1 MDILCLVYF
10 YGSEVD
16 MGAQYKVEGKEF
28 DDWTLAQD
36 QAVQL
41 LEDGHEWVKVLIW
54 DDDHETWG
62 LLQELNLERGI
73 VGKQF
78 NTHVL
83 APYYVRL
90 RNYE

>member
-1 MDILCLVYF
+1 MYKVCPLSNEYPHTQI
-10 YGSEVD
+10 SEVE
-16 MGAQYKVEGKEF
+16 YE
-28 DDWTLAQD
+28 DWTEAQD
-36 QAVQL
+36 EAVRL
-41 LEDGHEWVKVLIW
+41 LESGVEYVQIMV
-54 DDDHETWG
+54 DDG

-90 RNYE
+90 RNL